1 MPEGPSSLLVVDDEE
16 PIRAAL
22 ARYLTQQGYE
32 VSTAATGYD
41 YLNVFGLISGSVK
54 ADSFGTASFDFSVKG
69 FL

>member
-1 MPEGPSSLLVVDDEE
+1 MRGSVAMPAANADYANQLV
-16 PIRAAL
+16 
-22 ARYLTQQGYE
+22 QQVLDVP
-32 VSTAATGYD
+32 VSIVSATATGYD